1 VDSER
6 EMTIRKIAMGVAL
19 LAAAPLSVL
28 SWVLIPASMVEGSE
42 FVAEMER
49 ISSGRTLAA
58 MLSGV
63 AFFPLA
69 VLGVLGLMHLL
80 KSRATLLGTIG
91 GGLAI
96 VGLTLNTAAFGA
108 AGTLIEAI
116 HSGVD
121 PAVTAP
127 LVEDTMGGVTG
138 MVALVGV
145 LLAAAGTTLLGIAL
159 YRARRLPR
167 LPAVLLAIYGPLQ
180 VVGFGGEIIVLIT
193 LSYATM
199 ALAFMPAGLV
209 ILRQSVEEW
218 SRPPAFGWLQR
229 DAGPANE
236 IELHSAVEVAR

>member
-1 VDSER
+1 MGSQPELK
-6 EMTIRKIAMGVAL
+6 IRKIAAGVAL

-80 KSRATLLGTIG
+80 TSRATALGTIG

-116 HSGVD
+116 HGGVD

-138 MVALVGV
+138 LVALVGV
-145 LLAAAGTTLLGIAL
+145 LLAAAGTTLLGIVL
-159 YRARRLPR
+159 YRSRRLPR
-167 LPAVLLAIYGPLQ
+167 LPAALLAVYGPLQ
-180 VVGFGGEIIVLIT
+180 VVGFAGEIIVVIT

-209 ILRQSVEEW
+209 MLRQSVEEW
-218 SRPPAFGWLQR
+218 QTPPTFGWLRR
-229 DAGPANE
+229 DSGRAKDLKLGSPVQPA
-236 IELHSAVEVAR
+236 S